1 MIPFLDV
8 EKINHKS
15 AIKSDISGIQEEK
28 SDFAEIFNLLSNQT
42 SKKESNIKA
51 EKKDSKDSK
60 DSLVQEDNKKQASKK
75 PQEKEAD
82 ALLPS
87 KENKNTFTKEETS
100 KKEVVVEN
108 FAAIKQNQNQTLQSL
123 NQNNNTQK
131 TIKTKQETIPQSPQ
145 NPKELLEFTKAQN
158 TPKTLKDIVELSN
171 KMQLNLQ
178 KITIVEEKAIEEKF
192 PLKEIIPQ
200 TSLVST
206 KKQSKVKQN
215 KTDNIF
221 NAILQD
227 KDFIQQKVKKQN
239 PQQATIQEKNNKK
252 ETITQSPTNEILSNN
267 LKTTTKKDSKNT
279 LDSKE
284 TKELNINYK
293 EVKSENPQVEIKS
306 VEIKS
311 KDKKVEKQENHSI
324 ATKTPKEETKNQS
337 TTKQASIEI
346 QAEKIKSNKPDS
358 TNTNAET
365 KNTANSIQENKESL
379 KESLLNPKEVETK
392 IQSSKNNEIEPKN
405 SKNTKPTESQTTT
418 NPITIKEDKE
428 SKEDK
433 NKNSSKITKQEDKY
447 ISIKQDA
454 KEEMIQKYSD
464 NQIQTKEEMQKSDEQ
479 RFLDNLLKIET
490 PQKSKQAPQ
499 ITKIEEGKDHK
510 EKNNKIHQEI
520 YQTSIQNQS
529 LESFNPKNTFLHFS
543 DKLRDTLQ
551 NYKPPITKISLE
563 LNPEN
568 LGSVELTIT
577 KMGDK
582 VNIQIGSNQ
591 TALQLFMQNAQEFK
605 IQLNNVGFNEVT
617 MDFKD
622 TSGNSFSQNNGGN
635 FGNSQQQNPNQHQK
649 RNENGLYIY
658 KQAEESNLEISHL
671 DLSFSYYA

>member
-60 DSLVQEDNKKQASKK
+60 DSLVQEGDKKQASKK

-87 KENKNTFTKEETS
+87 KENKNTFTKEEIP

-178 KITIVEEKAIEEKF
+178 KITIVEEKAIEEKL

-200 TSLVST
+200 ASLVST

-252 ETITQSPTNEILSNN
+252 ETITQSPTNEILANN
-267 LKTTTKKDSKNT
+267 LKTTKKDSKNT

-284 TKELNINYK
+284 TKELNINPK

-346 QAEKIKSNKPDS
+346 QAEKIKSNKPES
-358 TNTNAET
+358 TNINTET

-433 NKNSSKITKQEDKY
+433 NKNSSKIAKQEDKY
-447 ISIKQDA
+447 TSIKQDA

-529 LESFNPKNTFLHFS
+529 LESFNPKNTFLHFG
-543 DKLRDTLQ
+543 DKLRDALQ
-551 NYKPPITKISLE
+551 NYKLPITKISLE

>member
-15 AIKSDISGIQEEK
+15 AIKSDISSIQEEK

-42 SKKESNIKA
+42 SKKESNIKV
-51 EKKDSKDSK
+51 EKKDSK
-60 DSLVQEDNKKQASKK
+60 DSLVQEGDKKQTSKK

-87 KENKNTFTKEETS
+87 KENKNTFPKEETS
-100 KKEVVVEN
+100 KKEVVAEN
-108 FAAIKQNQNQTLQSL
+108 FVAIKQNQNQTLQSL

-178 KITIVEEKAIEEKF
+178 KITIVEEKAIEEKL

-200 TSLVST
+200 ASLVST

-252 ETITQSPTNEILSNN
+252 ETITQSPTNEILSNS

-284 TKELNINYK
+284 IKELNINPK
-293 EVKSENPQVEIKS
+293 EVKSENPQAEIKS

-324 ATKTPKEETKNQS
+324 ATKTPKEETKNQN
-337 TTKQASIEI
+337 TTKQVSIEI

-358 TNTNAET
+358 TNTNAEI
-365 KNTANSIQENKESL
+365 KNIANPIQENKESP
-379 KESLLNPKEVETK
+379 KETLLNPKEVETK

-433 NKNSSKITKQEDKY
+433 NKNSSKIAKQEDKY
-447 ISIKQDA
+447 TSIKQDA
-454 KEEMIQKYSD
+454 KEEMIQKYFD

-543 DKLRDTLQ
+543 DKLRDALQ

>member
-15 AIKSDISGIQEEK
+15 AIKSDISSIQEEK
-28 SDFAEIFNLLSNQT
+28 SGFAEIFNLLSNQA

-51 EKKDSKDSK
+51 EKKDSKDS
-60 DSLVQEDNKKQASKK
+60 LVQEGNKKQTSKK

-87 KENKNTFTKEETS
+87 KENKNIFTKEETS

-123 NQNNNTQK
+123 NQNNNNTQK

-178 KITIVEEKAIEEKF
+178 KITIVEEKAIEEKL

-200 TSLVST
+200 ASLVST

-293 EVKSENPQVEIKS
+293 EVKSENPQFEIKS

-324 ATKTPKEETKNQS
+324 ATKTPKEETKNQN

-346 QAEKIKSNKPDS
+346 QAEKIKSNKPEF

-365 KNTANSIQENKESL
+365 KNTANLIQENKESP
-379 KESLLNPKEVETK
+379 KETLLNPKEVETK
-392 IQSSKNNEIEPKN
+392 IQSSKNNEIESKN

-433 NKNSSKITKQEDKY
+433 SKNSSKIAKQEDKY
-447 ISIKQDA
+447 TSIKQDA

-464 NQIQTKEEMQKSDEQ
+464 NLIQTKEEMQKSDEQ
-479 RFLDNLLKIET
+479 RFLDNLLKIEI
-490 PQKSKQAPQ
+490 PQKSKQSPQ
-499 ITKIEEGKDHK
+499 ITKIEESKDHK

-543 DKLRDTLQ
+543 DKLRDALQ

-568 LGSVELTIT
+568 LGNVELTIT

>member
-15 AIKSDISGIQEEK
+15 AIKSDISGVQEEK

-60 DSLVQEDNKKQASKK
+60 DSLAQEGDTKQASKK

-87 KENKNTFTKEETS
+87 KENKNIFTKEETS

-178 KITIVEEKAIEEKF
+178 KITIVEEKAIEDKL

-200 TSLVST
+200 ASLVST

-227 KDFIQQKVKKQN
+227 KDFIQQKVKKQS

-267 LKTTTKKDSKNT
+267 LKTTKKDSKNT

-284 TKELNINYK
+284 IKELNINPK
-293 EVKSENPQVEIKS
+293 EVKSENPQAEIKS

-324 ATKTPKEETKNQS
+324 ATKTPKEEIKNQN

-346 QAEKIKSNKPDS
+346 QAEKIKSNKPES
-358 TNTNAET
+358 TNINAET
-365 KNTANSIQENKESL
+365 KNTANSIQENKESP
-379 KESLLNPKEVETK
+379 KETLLNPKEVETK

-433 NKNSSKITKQEDKY
+433 NKNSSKIAKQEDKY
-447 ISIKQDA
+447 TSIKQDA

-520 YQTSIQNQS
+520 YQTNIQNQS

-543 DKLRDTLQ
+543 DKLRDALQ

-568 LGSVELTIT
+568 LGNVELTIT

>member
-1 MIPFLDV
+1 M
-8 EKINHKS
+8 
-15 AIKSDISGIQEEK
+15 
-28 SDFAEIFNLLSNQT
+28 
-42 SKKESNIKA
+42 
-51 EKKDSKDSK
+51 
-60 DSLVQEDNKKQASKK
+60 
-75 PQEKEAD
+75 
-82 ALLPS
+82 
-87 KENKNTFTKEETS
+87 
-100 KKEVVVEN
+100 
-108 FAAIKQNQNQTLQSL
+108 
-123 NQNNNTQK
+123 
-131 TIKTKQETIPQSPQ
+131 
-145 NPKELLEFTKAQN
+145 PKET
-158 TPKTLKDIVELSN
+158 
-171 KMQLNLQ
+171 
-178 KITIVEEKAIEEKF
+178 
-192 PLKEIIPQ
+192 
-200 TSLVST
+200 
-206 KKQSKVKQN
+206 
-215 KTDNIF
+215 
-221 NAILQD
+221 
-227 KDFIQQKVKKQN
+227 
-239 PQQATIQEKNNKK
+239 
-252 ETITQSPTNEILSNN
+252 
-267 LKTTTKKDSKNT
+267 
-279 LDSKE
+279 
-284 TKELNINYK
+284 
-293 EVKSENPQVEIKS
+293 
-306 VEIKS
+306 
-311 KDKKVEKQENHSI
+311 
-324 ATKTPKEETKNQS
+324 
-337 TTKQASIEI
+337 
-346 QAEKIKSNKPDS
+346 
-358 TNTNAET
+358 
-365 KNTANSIQENKESL
+365 
-379 KESLLNPKEVETK
+379 LLNPKEVETK

-433 NKNSSKITKQEDKY
+433 NKNSSKIAKQEDKY

-520 YQTSIQNQS
+520 YQTGIQNQS

-543 DKLRDTLQ
+543 DKLRDALQ

>member
-15 AIKSDISGIQEEK
+15 AIKSDISSIQEEK
-28 SDFAEIFNLLSNQT
+28 SDFAEIFNLLSNQA

-51 EKKDSKDSK
+51 EKKDSKDS
-60 DSLVQEDNKKQASKK
+60 LLQEGDKKQTSKK

-108 FAAIKQNQNQTLQSL
+108 FATIKQNQNQTLQSL

-131 TIKTKQETIPQSPQ
+131 TIKTKQETIPQNPQ
-145 NPKELLEFTKAQN
+145 NPKELLEFTKTQN

-178 KITIVEEKAIEEKF
+178 KITIVEEKAIEDKL

-200 TSLVST
+200 ASLVST

-227 KDFIQQKVKKQN
+227 KDFIQQKAKKQN
-239 PQQATIQEKNNKK
+239 PQQAAIQEKNNKK

-267 LKTTTKKDSKNT
+267 LKTTKKDSKNT

-284 TKELNINYK
+284 TKELNINPK
-293 EVKSENPQVEIKS
+293 EVKSENPQAEIKS

-324 ATKTPKEETKNQS
+324 ATKTPKEETKNQN
-337 TTKQASIEI
+337 TIKQASIEI
-346 QAEKIKSNKPDS
+346 QAEKIKSNKIDS

-365 KNTANSIQENKESL
+365 KNIANLVQENKELS
-379 KESLLNPKEVETK
+379 KETLLNPKEVETK

-433 NKNSSKITKQEDKY
+433 NKNSSKIAKQEDKY

-454 KEEMIQKYSD
+454 KEEMIQKYFD

-543 DKLRDTLQ
+543 DKLRDALQ

>member
-15 AIKSDISGIQEEK
+15 AIKSDISGVQEEK

-51 EKKDSKDSK
+51 EKKNSKDSK
-60 DSLVQEDNKKQASKK
+60 DSLVQEGDKKQASKK

-87 KENKNTFTKEETS
+87 KENKNTFTKEEVP

-178 KITIVEEKAIEEKF
+178 KITIVEEKAIEDKL

-200 TSLVST
+200 ASLVST

-284 TKELNINYK
+284 TKELNINPK
-293 EVKSENPQVEIKS
+293 EVKSENPQFEIKS

-337 TTKQASIEI
+337 TIKQASIEI
-346 QAEKIKSNKPDS
+346 QAEKIKSNKIDS

-365 KNTANSIQENKESL
+365 KNIANPIQENKESP
-379 KESLLNPKEVETK
+379 KETLLNPKEVETK

-433 NKNSSKITKQEDKY
+433 NKNSSKIAKQEDKY

-529 LESFNPKNTFLHFS
+529 FESFNPKNTFLHFS
-543 DKLRDTLQ
+543 DKLRDALQ

>member
-60 DSLVQEDNKKQASKK
+60 DSLVQEDNKKQTTKK

-87 KENKNTFTKEETS
+87 KENKNIFTKEETS
-100 KKEVVVEN
+100 KKEVVAEN
-108 FAAIKQNQNQTLQSL
+108 FVAIKQNQNQTLQSL

-178 KITIVEEKAIEEKF
+178 KITIVEEKAIEEKL

-252 ETITQSPTNEILSNN
+252 ETITQSPTNEILANN

-284 TKELNINYK
+284 TKELNINPK

-311 KDKKVEKQENHSI
+311 KDKTVEKQENHSI

-365 KNTANSIQENKESL
+365 KNTANSIQENKKSP
-379 KESLLNPKEVETK
+379 KETLLNPKEVETK

-447 ISIKQDA
+447 TSIKQNT
-454 KEEMIQKYSD
+454 KEEMMQKYSD

-543 DKLRDTLQ
+543 DKLRDALQ

-658 KQAEESNLEISHL
+658 KQVEESNLEISHL

>member
-15 AIKSDISGIQEEK
+15 AIKSDISSIQEEK

-42 SKKESNIKA
+42 SKKESNIKV
-51 EKKDSKDSK
+51 EKKDSK
-60 DSLVQEDNKKQASKK
+60 DSLVQEGDKKQTSKK
-75 PQEKEAD
+75 PQEKEAV

-87 KENKNTFTKEETS
+87 KENKNTFPKEETS

-108 FAAIKQNQNQTLQSL
+108 FVAIKQNQNQTLQSL

-178 KITIVEEKAIEEKF
+178 KITIVEEKAIEDKL

-200 TSLVST
+200 ASLVST

-284 TKELNINYK
+284 IKELNINPK

-365 KNTANSIQENKESL
+365 KNTANLIQENKESP
-379 KESLLNPKEVETK
+379 KETLLNPKEVETK

-405 SKNTKPTESQTTT
+405 SKNTKSTESQTTT

-433 NKNSSKITKQEDKY
+433 SKNSSKIAKQEDKY
-447 ISIKQDA
+447 TSIKQDA
-454 KEEMIQKYSD
+454 KEEIIQKYSD
-464 NQIQTKEEMQKSDEQ
+464 NQIHTKEEMQKSDEQ

-499 ITKIEEGKDHK
+499 ITKIEESKDHK

-543 DKLRDTLQ
+543 DKLRDALQ

>member
-42 SKKESNIKA
+42 SKKEFNIKA

-60 DSLVQEDNKKQASKK
+60 DSLVQEGDKKQASKK

-87 KENKNTFTKEETS
+87 KENKNTFTKEEAS

-178 KITIVEEKAIEEKF
+178 KITIVEEKAIEDKL

-200 TSLVST
+200 ASLVST

-227 KDFIQQKVKKQN
+227 KDFIQQKVKKQS

-267 LKTTTKKDSKNT
+267 LKTTKKDSKNT

-284 TKELNINYK
+284 IKELNINPK
-293 EVKSENPQVEIKS
+293 EVKSENPQAEIKS

-324 ATKTPKEETKNQS
+324 ATKTPKEEIKNQN

-346 QAEKIKSNKPDS
+346 QAEKIKSNKPES
-358 TNTNAET
+358 TNINAET
-365 KNTANSIQENKESL
+365 KNTANSIQENKESP
-379 KESLLNPKEVETK
+379 KETLLNPKEVETK

-433 NKNSSKITKQEDKY
+433 NKNSSKIAKQEDKY
-447 ISIKQDA
+447 TSIKQDA

-520 YQTSIQNQS
+520 YQTNIQNQS

-543 DKLRDTLQ
+543 DKLRDALQ

-568 LGSVELTIT
+568 LGNVELTIT

>member
-15 AIKSDISGIQEEK
+15 AIKSDISGVQEEK

-60 DSLVQEDNKKQASKK
+60 DSLAQEGDTKQASKK

-87 KENKNTFTKEETS
+87 KENKNIFTKEETS
-100 KKEVVVEN
+100 KKEVVAEN
-108 FAAIKQNQNQTLQSL
+108 FVAIKQNQNQTLQSL

-178 KITIVEEKAIEEKF
+178 KITIAEEKAIEEKL

-200 TSLVST
+200 ASLVST

-284 TKELNINYK
+284 IKELNINPK
-293 EVKSENPQVEIKS
+293 EVKSENSQAEIKS

-311 KDKKVEKQENHSI
+311 KDKKAEKQENHSI

-346 QAEKIKSNKPDS
+346 QAEKIKSNKPES
-358 TNTNAET
+358 TNINTET
-365 KNTANSIQENKESL
+365 KNTANLVQENKEL
-379 KESLLNPKEVETK
+379 PKEALLNPKEIETK

-433 NKNSSKITKQEDKY
+433 NKNSSKIAKQEDKY
-447 ISIKQDA
+447 TSIKQDA

-464 NQIQTKEEMQKSDEQ
+464 NQIQTKEEMQKGDEQ
-479 RFLDNLLKIET
+479 RFLDNLLKIEI

-529 LESFNPKNTFLHFS
+529 FESFNPKNTFLHFS
-543 DKLRDTLQ
+543 GKLRDALQ

>member
-15 AIKSDISGIQEEK
+15 AIKSDISSIQEEK

-42 SKKESNIKA
+42 SKKESNIKV
-51 EKKDSKDSK
+51 EKKDSKDS
-60 DSLVQEDNKKQASKK
+60 LAQEGDKKQTSKK
-75 PQEKEAD
+75 PQEKEAV

-87 KENKNTFTKEETS
+87 KENKNTFPKEETS

-178 KITIVEEKAIEEKF
+178 KITIVEEKAIEDKL

-200 TSLVST
+200 ASLVST

-252 ETITQSPTNEILSNN
+252 ETITQSPTNEILANN

-284 TKELNINYK
+284 TKELNINPK

-306 VEIKS
+306 VKIKS
-311 KDKKVEKQENHSI
+311 KDKKAEKQENHSI

-358 TNTNAET
+358 TNANAET
-365 KNTANSIQENKESL
+365 KNTANSIQENKELL
-379 KESLLNPKEVETK
+379 KETLLNPKEVETK

-405 SKNTKPTESQTTT
+405 NKNAKPTESQTTT

-433 NKNSSKITKQEDKY
+433 NKNSSKIAKQEDKY

-454 KEEMIQKYSD
+454 KEEMIQKYFD

-529 LESFNPKNTFLHFS
+529 FESFNPKNTFLHFS
-543 DKLRDTLQ
+543 DKLRDALQ
-551 NYKPPITKISLE
+551 NYKPPVTKISLE

-568 LGSVELTIT
+568 LGNVELTIT

>member
-15 AIKSDISGIQEEK
+15 AIKSDISSIQEEK
-28 SDFAEIFNLLSNQT
+28 SDFAEIFNLLSNQA

-51 EKKDSKDSK
+51 EKKDSKDS
-60 DSLVQEDNKKQASKK
+60 LVQEGDKKQTSKK
-75 PQEKEAD
+75 PQEKEAV

-87 KENKNTFTKEETS
+87 KESKNTFTKEETS
-100 KKEVVVEN
+100 KKEVVAEN

-145 NPKELLEFTKAQN
+145 NPKELLEFTKTQN

-178 KITIVEEKAIEEKF
+178 KITIVEEKAIEDKL

-200 TSLVST
+200 ASLVST

-267 LKTTTKKDSKNT
+267 LKTTTKKDTKNT

-284 TKELNINYK
+284 TKELNINHK
-293 EVKSENPQVEIKS
+293 EVKSENPQAEIKS

-358 TNTNAET
+358 TNANAET
-365 KNTANSIQENKESL
+365 KNTANSIQENKEL
-379 KESLLNPKEVETK
+379 PKETLLNPKEVETK

-433 NKNSSKITKQEDKY
+433 NKNSSKIAKQEDKY

-454 KEEMIQKYSD
+454 KEEMIQKYFD

-520 YQTSIQNQS
+520 YQTGIQNQS

-543 DKLRDTLQ
+543 DKLRDALQ

>member
-15 AIKSDISGIQEEK
+15 AIKSDISSIQEEK
-28 SDFAEIFNLLSNQT
+28 SDFAEIFNLLSNQA

-51 EKKDSKDSK
+51 EKKDSKDS
-60 DSLVQEDNKKQASKK
+60 LVQEGDKKQTSKK
-75 PQEKEAD
+75 PQKKEAD

-87 KENKNTFTKEETS
+87 KENKNIFTKEETS
-100 KKEVVVEN
+100 KKEVVAEN
-108 FAAIKQNQNQTLQSL
+108 FVAIKQNQNQTLQSL

-178 KITIVEEKAIEEKF
+178 KITIVEEKAIEEKL

-200 TSLVST
+200 ASLVST

-252 ETITQSPTNEILSNN
+252 ETITQSPTNEILSNS

-284 TKELNINYK
+284 TKELNINPK

-306 VEIKS
+306 VKIKS

-324 ATKTPKEETKNQS
+324 ATKIPKEETKNQS

-365 KNTANSIQENKESL
+365 KNIANLVQENKELS
-379 KESLLNPKEVETK
+379 KETLLNPKEVEIK

-433 NKNSSKITKQEDKY
+433 NKNSSKIAKQEDKY

-464 NQIQTKEEMQKSDEQ
+464 NLIQTKEEMQKSDEQ

-490 PQKSKQAPQ
+490 PQKSKQSPQ
-499 ITKIEEGKDHK
+499 ITKIEESKDHK

-520 YQTSIQNQS
+520 YQTGIQNQS

-543 DKLRDTLQ
+543 DKLRDALQ

-568 LGSVELTIT
+568 LGNVELTIT

>member
-15 AIKSDISGIQEEK
+15 AIKSDISSIQEEK

-51 EKKDSKDSK
+51 EKKDSKDS
-60 DSLVQEDNKKQASKK
+60 LVQEGDKKQTSKK

-87 KENKNTFTKEETS
+87 KENKNIFTKEETS
-100 KKEVVVEN
+100 KKEVVAEN
-108 FAAIKQNQNQTLQSL
+108 FVAIKQNQNQTLQSL

-131 TIKTKQETIPQSPQ
+131 TIKTKQESIPQSPQ

-178 KITIVEEKAIEEKF
+178 KITIVEEKAIEDKL

-200 TSLVST
+200 ASLVST

-252 ETITQSPTNEILSNN
+252 ETITQSPTNEILANH
-267 LKTTTKKDSKNT
+267 LKTIKKDSKNT

-284 TKELNINYK
+284 TKELNINPK

-311 KDKKVEKQENHSI
+311 KDKKAEKQENHSI

-365 KNTANSIQENKESL
+365 KNTANLVQENKESP
-379 KESLLNPKEVETK
+379 KETLLNPKEVETK

-433 NKNSSKITKQEDKY
+433 NKNSSKIAKQEDKY

-529 LESFNPKNTFLHFS
+529 FESFNPKNTFLHFS
-543 DKLRDTLQ
+543 DKLRDALQ

>member
-15 AIKSDISGIQEEK
+15 AIKSDISSIQEEK

-42 SKKESNIKA
+42 SKKESNIKV
-51 EKKDSKDSK
+51 EKKDSKDS
-60 DSLVQEDNKKQASKK
+60 LAQEGDKKQTSKK

-100 KKEVVVEN
+100 KKEVVAEN

-145 NPKELLEFTKAQN
+145 NPKELLEFTKTQN
-158 TPKTLKDIVELSN
+158 TSKTLKDIVELSN

-178 KITIVEEKAIEEKF
+178 KITIVEEKAIEEKL

-200 TSLVST
+200 ASLVST

-215 KTDNIF
+215 KIDNIF

-252 ETITQSPTNEILSNN
+252 ETITQSPTNEILSNS

-284 TKELNINYK
+284 IKELNINYK
-293 EVKSENPQVEIKS
+293 EVKSENPQFEIKS

-311 KDKKVEKQENHSI
+311 KDKKAEKQENHSI

-358 TNTNAET
+358 TNINAET
-365 KNTANSIQENKESL
+365 KNIANLVQENKELS
-379 KESLLNPKEVETK
+379 KETLLNLKEVETK

-464 NQIQTKEEMQKSDEQ
+464 NLIQTKEEMQKSDEQ

-490 PQKSKQAPQ
+490 PQKSKQSPQ
-499 ITKIEEGKDHK
+499 ITKIEESKDHK

-520 YQTSIQNQS
+520 YQTGIQNQS
-529 LESFNPKNTFLHFS
+529 LETFNPKNTFLHFS
-543 DKLRDTLQ
+543 DKLRDALQ

-649 RNENGLYIY
+649 RNENSLYIY

>member
-15 AIKSDISGIQEEK
+15 AIKSDISSIQEEK

-42 SKKESNIKA
+42 SKKESNIKV
-51 EKKDSKDSK
+51 EKKDSKDS
-60 DSLVQEDNKKQASKK
+60 LLQEGDKKQTSKK
-75 PQEKEAD
+75 PQEKEAV

-87 KENKNTFTKEETS
+87 KENKNTFPKEETS

-123 NQNNNTQK
+123 NQNNNNTQK

-145 NPKELLEFTKAQN
+145 NPKELLEFTKTQN
-158 TPKTLKDIVELSN
+158 TSKTLKDIVELSN

-178 KITIVEEKAIEEKF
+178 KITIVEEKAIEDKL

-200 TSLVST
+200 ASLVST

-252 ETITQSPTNEILSNN
+252 ETITQSPTNEILSNS

-284 TKELNINYK
+284 IKELNINYK

-311 KDKKVEKQENHSI
+311 KDKKAEKQENHSI
-324 ATKTPKEETKNQS
+324 ATKIPKEETKNQS
-337 TTKQASIEI
+337 TIKQASIET
-346 QAEKIKSNKPDS
+346 QAEKTKSNKPDS

-365 KNTANSIQENKESL
+365 KNTTNLVQENKESP
-379 KESLLNPKEVETK
+379 KETLLNPKEVETK
-392 IQSSKNNEIEPKN
+392 IQSSKNNEIESKN

-447 ISIKQDA
+447 TSIKQDA

-499 ITKIEEGKDHK
+499 ITKIEESKDHK

-543 DKLRDTLQ
+543 DKLRDALQ
-551 NYKPPITKISLE
+551 NYKPPVTKISLE

-568 LGSVELTIT
+568 LGNVELTIT

>member
-15 AIKSDISGIQEEK
+15 AIKSDISSIQEEK
-28 SDFAEIFNLLSNQT
+28 SDFAEIFNLLSNQA

-51 EKKDSKDSK
+51 EKKDSKDS
-60 DSLVQEDNKKQASKK
+60 LVQEGDKKQTSKK

-87 KENKNTFTKEETS
+87 KENKNTFLPKEETS
-100 KKEVVVEN
+100 KKEVVAEN
-108 FAAIKQNQNQTLQSL
+108 FVAIKQNQNQTLQSL
-123 NQNNNTQK
+123 NQNNNNTQK

-178 KITIVEEKAIEEKF
+178 KITIVEEKAIEEKL

-200 TSLVST
+200 ASLVST

-252 ETITQSPTNEILSNN
+252 ETITQSPTNEILANN

-279 LDSKE
+279 LDFKE
-284 TKELNINYK
+284 TKELNINPK
-293 EVKSENPQVEIKS
+293 EVKSENPQAEIKS

-365 KNTANSIQENKESL
+365 KNIVNSIQENKEL
-379 KESLLNPKEVETK
+379 PKETLLNPKEVETK

-433 NKNSSKITKQEDKY
+433 NTNSSKITKQEDKY
-447 ISIKQDA
+447 TSIKQDA

-490 PQKSKQAPQ
+490 PQKSKQSPQ

-529 LESFNPKNTFLHFS
+529 FESFNPKNTFLHFS
-543 DKLRDTLQ
+543 DKLRDALQ

>member
-15 AIKSDISGIQEEK
+15 AIKSDISSIQEEK

-51 EKKDSKDSK
+51 EKKDSKDS
-60 DSLVQEDNKKQASKK
+60 LVQEGDKKQTSKK

-87 KENKNTFTKEETS
+87 KENKNTFPKEETS
-100 KKEVVVEN
+100 KKEVVAEN

-123 NQNNNTQK
+123 NQNNNNTQK

-145 NPKELLEFTKAQN
+145 NPKELLEFTKTQN
-158 TPKTLKDIVELSN
+158 TSKTLKDIVELSN

-178 KITIVEEKAIEEKF
+178 KITIVEEKAIEDKL

-200 TSLVST
+200 ASLVST

-252 ETITQSPTNEILSNN
+252 ETITQSPTNEILSNS
-267 LKTTTKKDSKNT
+267 LKTTKKDSKNT

-284 TKELNINYK
+284 IKELNINPK
-293 EVKSENPQVEIKS
+293 EIKSENPQAEIKS

-346 QAEKIKSNKPDS
+346 QAEKIKSNKPES

-365 KNTANSIQENKESL
+365 KNTANLVQENKELS
-379 KESLLNPKEVETK
+379 KETLLNPKEVETK

-433 NKNSSKITKQEDKY
+433 NKNSSKIAKQEDKY

-490 PQKSKQAPQ
+490 PQKSKQSPQ

-543 DKLRDTLQ
+543 DKLRDALQ

-568 LGSVELTIT
+568 LGNVELTIT

>member
-15 AIKSDISGIQEEK
+15 AIKSDISSIQEEK

-42 SKKESNIKA
+42 SKKESNIKV
-51 EKKDSKDSK
+51 EKKDSK
-60 DSLVQEDNKKQASKK
+60 DSLVQEGDKKQTSKK

-87 KENKNTFTKEETS
+87 KESKNTFTKEETS
-100 KKEVVVEN
+100 KKEVVAEN

-131 TIKTKQETIPQSPQ
+131 TIKTKQESISQSPQ

-178 KITIVEEKAIEEKF
+178 KITIVEEKAIEDKL

-200 TSLVST
+200 ASLVST

-252 ETITQSPTNEILSNN
+252 ETITQSPTNEILSNS

-284 TKELNINYK
+284 IKELNINHK
-293 EVKSENPQVEIKS
+293 EVKSENPQFEIKS

-337 TTKQASIEI
+337 TTKQSSIEI
-346 QAEKIKSNKPDS
+346 QAEKIKSNKPES

-365 KNTANSIQENKESL
+365 KNTANLVQENKESP
-379 KESLLNPKEVETK
+379 KETLLNPKEVETK

-433 NKNSSKITKQEDKY
+433 NKNSSKIAKQEDKY

-490 PQKSKQAPQ
+490 PQKSKQSPQ
-499 ITKIEEGKDHK
+499 ITKIEESKDHK

-543 DKLRDTLQ
+543 NKLRDALQ

>member
-15 AIKSDISGIQEEK
+15 AIKSDISSIQEEK

-42 SKKESNIKA
+42 SKKESNIKT
-51 EKKDSKDSK
+51 EKKDSK
-60 DSLVQEDNKKQASKK
+60 DSLVQEGDKKQTSKK

-87 KENKNTFTKEETS
+87 KENKNTFPKEETS
-100 KKEVVVEN
+100 KKEVVAEN
-108 FAAIKQNQNQTLQSL
+108 FATIKQNQNQTLQSL

-178 KITIVEEKAIEEKF
+178 KITIAEEKAIEEKL

-200 TSLVST
+200 ASLVST

-284 TKELNINYK
+284 IKELNINPK
-293 EVKSENPQVEIKS
+293 EVKSENPQAEIKS

-324 ATKTPKEETKNQS
+324 ATKTPKEETKNQN

-346 QAEKIKSNKPDS
+346 QAEKIKSNKPES
-358 TNTNAET
+358 TNINTET
-365 KNTANSIQENKESL
+365 KNTANSIQENKEL
-379 KESLLNPKEVETK
+379 PKETLLNPKEVETK

-447 ISIKQDA
+447 TSIKQNT
-454 KEEMIQKYSD
+454 KEEMMQKYSD

-520 YQTSIQNQS
+520 YQTGIQNQS
-529 LESFNPKNTFLHFS
+529 FESFNPKNTFLHFS
-543 DKLRDTLQ
+543 DKLRDALQ

>member
-15 AIKSDISGIQEEK
+15 AIKSDISGVQEEK

-51 EKKDSKDSK
+51 EKKDSK

-227 KDFIQQKVKKQN
+227 KDIIQQKVKKQN

-252 ETITQSPTNEILSNN
+252 ETITQSPTNEILANN

-284 TKELNINYK
+284 TKELNINPK

-337 TTKQASIEI
+337 ITKQASIEI
-346 QAEKIKSNKPDS
+346 QAEKIKSNKPES
-358 TNTNAET
+358 TNINTET
-365 KNTANSIQENKESL
+365 KNTANSIQENKEL
-379 KESLLNPKEVETK
+379 PKETLLNPKEVETK

-405 SKNTKPTESQTTT
+405 SK
-418 NPITIKEDKE
+418 
-428 SKEDK
+428 
-433 NKNSSKITKQEDKY
+433 
-447 ISIKQDA
+447 
-454 KEEMIQKYSD
+454 
-464 NQIQTKEEMQKSDEQ
+464 
-479 RFLDNLLKIET
+479 
-490 PQKSKQAPQ
+490 
-499 ITKIEEGKDHK
+499 
-510 EKNNKIHQEI
+510 
-520 YQTSIQNQS
+520 
-529 LESFNPKNTFLHFS
+529 
-543 DKLRDTLQ
+543 
-551 NYKPPITKISLE
+551 
-563 LNPEN
+563 
-568 LGSVELTIT
+568 
-577 KMGDK
+577 
-582 VNIQIGSNQ
+582 
-591 TALQLFMQNAQEFK
+591 
-605 IQLNNVGFNEVT
+605 
-617 MDFKD
+617 
-622 TSGNSFSQNNGGN
+622 
-635 FGNSQQQNPNQHQK
+635 
-649 RNENGLYIY
+649 
-658 KQAEESNLEISHL
+658 
-671 DLSFSYYA
+671 

>member
-15 AIKSDISGIQEEK
+15 AIKSDISSIQEEK
-28 SDFAEIFNLLSNQT
+28 SDFAEIFNLLSNQA

-51 EKKDSKDSK
+51 EKKDSKDS
-60 DSLVQEDNKKQASKK
+60 LVQEGDKKQTSKK

-87 KENKNTFTKEETS
+87 KENKNIFTKEETS

-131 TIKTKQETIPQSPQ
+131 TIKTKQESISQSPQ

-178 KITIVEEKAIEEKF
+178 KITIVEEKAIEDKL

-200 TSLVST
+200 ASLVST

-284 TKELNINYK
+284 TKELNINPK
-293 EVKSENPQVEIKS
+293 EIKSENPQAEIKS

-311 KDKKVEKQENHSI
+311 KDKKAEKQENHSI

-337 TTKQASIEI
+337 TIKQASIEI

-365 KNTANSIQENKESL
+365 KNTANSIQENKESP
-379 KESLLNPKEVETK
+379 KETLLNPKEVETK

-433 NKNSSKITKQEDKY
+433 NKNSSKIAKQEDKY
-447 ISIKQDA
+447 TSIKQDA

-490 PQKSKQAPQ
+490 PQKSKQASQ

-543 DKLRDTLQ
+543 DKLRDALQ

>member
-60 DSLVQEDNKKQASKK
+60 DSLAQEGDKKQASKK

-87 KENKNTFTKEETS
+87 KENKNTFTKEEVP

-178 KITIVEEKAIEEKF
+178 KITIVEEKAIEEKL

-200 TSLVST
+200 ASLVST

-252 ETITQSPTNEILSNN
+252 ETITQSPTNEILANN
-267 LKTTTKKDSKNT
+267 LKTTKKDSKNT

-284 TKELNINYK
+284 TKELNINPK
-293 EVKSENPQVEIKS
+293 EVKSENPQAEIKS

-346 QAEKIKSNKPDS
+346 QEEKIKSNKPES
-358 TNTNAET
+358 ANTNAET
-365 KNTANSIQENKESL
+365 KNTANSIQENKESP
-379 KESLLNPKEVETK
+379 KETLLNPKEVETK

-405 SKNTKPTESQTTT
+405 SKNIKSTESQTTT

-447 ISIKQDA
+447 TSIKQNT
-454 KEEMIQKYSD
+454 KEEMMQKYSD

-499 ITKIEEGKDHK
+499 IAKIEEGKDHK

-543 DKLRDTLQ
+543 DKLRDALQ

>member
-15 AIKSDISGIQEEK
+15 AIKSDISSIQEEK

-60 DSLVQEDNKKQASKK
+60 DSLVQEGDKKQASKK

-178 KITIVEEKAIEEKF
+178 KITIVEEKAIEEKL

-200 TSLVST
+200 ASLVST

-284 TKELNINYK
+284 IKELNINPK

-311 KDKKVEKQENHSI
+311 KDKKAEKQENHSI

-346 QAEKIKSNKPDS
+346 QAEKIKSNKPES

-365 KNTANSIQENKESL
+365 KNTANSIQENKEL
-379 KESLLNPKEVETK
+379 PKEALLNPKEIETK

-447 ISIKQDA
+447 TSIKQNT
-454 KEEMIQKYSD
+454 KEEIIQKYSD

-490 PQKSKQAPQ
+490 PQKSKQSPQ
-499 ITKIEEGKDHK
+499 ITKIEEGKEHK

-529 LESFNPKNTFLHFS
+529 FESFNPKNTFLHFS
-543 DKLRDTLQ
+543 DKLRDALQ

>member
-15 AIKSDISGIQEEK
+15 AIKSDISGVQEEK

-60 DSLVQEDNKKQASKK
+60 DSLVQEGDKKQASKK

-87 KENKNTFTKEETS
+87 KENKNTFTKEEVP

-178 KITIVEEKAIEEKF
+178 KITIVEEKAIEEKL

-200 TSLVST
+200 ASLVST

-311 KDKKVEKQENHSI
+311 KDKKAEKQENHSI
-324 ATKTPKEETKNQS
+324 ATKTPKEETKNQN

-365 KNTANSIQENKESL
+365 KNTANLIQENKESP
-379 KESLLNPKEVETK
+379 KETLLNPKEVETK

-447 ISIKQDA
+447 TSIKQNT
-454 KEEMIQKYSD
+454 KEEMMQKYSD

-510 EKNNKIHQEI
+510 EKNNKMHQEI
-520 YQTSIQNQS
+520 YQTNIQNQS
-529 LESFNPKNTFLHFS
+529 FESFNPKNTFLHFS
-543 DKLRDTLQ
+543 DKLRDALQ

>member
-15 AIKSDISGIQEEK
+15 AIKSDISGVQEEK

-51 EKKDSKDSK
+51 EKKDSKDS
-60 DSLVQEDNKKQASKK
+60 LVQEGDTKQASKK

-87 KENKNTFTKEETS
+87 KENKNTFTKEEVP

-178 KITIVEEKAIEEKF
+178 KITIVEEKAIEEKL

-200 TSLVST
+200 ASLVST

-252 ETITQSPTNEILSNN
+252 ETITQSPTNEILANN
-267 LKTTTKKDSKNT
+267 LKTTKKDSKNT

-284 TKELNINYK
+284 TKELNINPK

-346 QAEKIKSNKPDS
+346 QAEKIKSNKPES
-358 TNTNAET
+358 TNINTET

-433 NKNSSKITKQEDKY
+433 SKNSSKITKQEDKY
-447 ISIKQDA
+447 TSIKQDA

-499 ITKIEEGKDHK
+499 ITKIEEGKDYK
-510 EKNNKIHQEI
+510 EKNNKMHQEI
-520 YQTSIQNQS
+520 YQTNIQNQS
-529 LESFNPKNTFLHFS
+529 FESFNPKNIFLHFS
-543 DKLRDTLQ
+543 DKLRDALQ

>member
-15 AIKSDISGIQEEK
+15 AIKSDISGVQEEK

-60 DSLVQEDNKKQASKK
+60 DSLVQEGDKKQASKK

-87 KENKNTFTKEETS
+87 KENKNTFTKEEVP

-178 KITIVEEKAIEEKF
+178 KITIVEEKAIEEKL

-200 TSLVST
+200 ASLVST

-252 ETITQSPTNEILSNN
+252 ETITQSPTNEILANN
-267 LKTTTKKDSKNT
+267 LKTTKKDSKNT

-284 TKELNINYK
+284 TKELNINPK

-346 QAEKIKSNKPDS
+346 QAEKIKSNKPES
-358 TNTNAET
+358 TNINTET

-405 SKNTKPTESQTTT
+405 SKNTKPTEFQTTT

-433 NKNSSKITKQEDKY
+433 NTNSSKITKQEDKY
-447 ISIKQDA
+447 TSIKQNT

-490 PQKSKQAPQ
+490 PQKSKQSPQ
-499 ITKIEEGKDHK
+499 ITKIEEGKEHK

-529 LESFNPKNTFLHFS
+529 FESFNPKNTFLHFS
-543 DKLRDTLQ
+543 DKLRDALQ

>member
-15 AIKSDISGIQEEK
+15 AIKSDISSIQEEK
-28 SDFAEIFNLLSNQT
+28 SDFAEIFNLLSNQA
-42 SKKESNIKA
+42 SKKESNIKV
-51 EKKDSKDSK
+51 EKKDSK
-60 DSLVQEDNKKQASKK
+60 DSLVQEGDKKQTSKK

-87 KENKNTFTKEETS
+87 KENKNTFPKEETS
-100 KKEVVVEN
+100 KKEVVAEN
-108 FAAIKQNQNQTLQSL
+108 FVAIKQNQNQTLQSL

-131 TIKTKQETIPQSPQ
+131 TIKTKQESISQSPQ

-178 KITIVEEKAIEEKF
+178 KITIVEEKAIEDKL

-200 TSLVST
+200 ASLVST
-206 KKQSKVKQN
+206 KKQSKAKQN

-252 ETITQSPTNEILSNN
+252 ETITQSPTNEILSNS

-284 TKELNINYK
+284 IKELNINPK
-293 EVKSENPQVEIKS
+293 EIKSENPQAEIKS

-346 QAEKIKSNKPDS
+346 QAEKIKSNKPEF
-358 TNTNAET
+358 TNANAET
-365 KNTANSIQENKESL
+365 KNTANSIQENKEL
-379 KESLLNPKEVETK
+379 PKEALLNPEEVETK

-433 NKNSSKITKQEDKY
+433 NKNSSKIAKQEDKY

-490 PQKSKQAPQ
+490 PQKSKQSPQ
-499 ITKIEEGKDHK
+499 ITKIEESKDHK

-529 LESFNPKNTFLHFS
+529 FESFNPKNTFLHFS
-543 DKLRDTLQ
+543 DKLRDALQ

>member
-284 TKELNINYK
+284 IKELNINPK

-365 KNTANSIQENKESL
+365 KNIANSIQENKEL
-379 KESLLNPKEVETK
+379 PKETLLNPKEVETK

-433 NKNSSKITKQEDKY
+433 NTNSSKITKQEDKY
-447 ISIKQDA
+447 TSIKQNT

-490 PQKSKQAPQ
+490 PQKSKQSPQ
-499 ITKIEEGKDHK
+499 ITKIEEGKEHK

-529 LESFNPKNTFLHFS
+529 FESFNPKNTFLHFS
-543 DKLRDTLQ
+543 DKLRDALQ

>member
-15 AIKSDISGIQEEK
+15 AIKSDISSIQEEK

-51 EKKDSKDSK
+51 EKKDSKDS
-60 DSLVQEDNKKQASKK
+60 LLQEGDKKQTSKK

-100 KKEVVVEN
+100 KKEVVAEN

-131 TIKTKQETIPQSPQ
+131 TIKTKQETIPQNPQ
-145 NPKELLEFTKAQN
+145 NPKELLEFTKTQN
-158 TPKTLKDIVELSN
+158 TSKTLKDIVELSN

-178 KITIVEEKAIEEKF
+178 KITIVEEKAIEEKL

-200 TSLVST
+200 ASLVST

-252 ETITQSPTNEILSNN
+252 ETITQSPTNEILSNS

-284 TKELNINYK
+284 IKELNINPK
-293 EVKSENPQVEIKS
+293 EVKSENPQAEIKS

-358 TNTNAET
+358 TNANAEI
-365 KNTANSIQENKESL
+365 KNIANPIQENKEL
-379 KESLLNPKEVETK
+379 PKETLLNPKEVETK
-392 IQSSKNNEIEPKN
+392 IQSSKNNEIGPKN

-433 NKNSSKITKQEDKY
+433 NKNSSKIAKQEDKY

-490 PQKSKQAPQ
+490 PQKSKQSPQ
-499 ITKIEEGKDHK
+499 ITKIEESKDYK

-529 LESFNPKNTFLHFS
+529 FESFNPKNTFLHFS
-543 DKLRDTLQ
+543 DKLRDALQ

>member
-15 AIKSDISGIQEEK
+15 AIKSDISSIQEEK

-42 SKKESNIKA
+42 SKKESNIKV
-51 EKKDSKDSK
+51 EKKDSK
-60 DSLVQEDNKKQASKK
+60 DSLVQEGDKKQTSKK
-75 PQEKEAD
+75 PQEKEAV

-87 KENKNTFTKEETS
+87 KENKNTFPKEETS
-100 KKEVVVEN
+100 KKEVVAEN
-108 FAAIKQNQNQTLQSL
+108 FVAIKQNQNQTLQSL

-171 KMQLNLQ
+171 KIQLNLQ
-178 KITIVEEKAIEEKF
+178 KITIVEEKAIEDKL

-200 TSLVST
+200 ASLVST

-252 ETITQSPTNEILSNN
+252 ETITQSPTNEILSNS

-284 TKELNINYK
+284 IKELNINPK
-293 EVKSENPQVEIKS
+293 KIKSENPQTEIKS

-346 QAEKIKSNKPDS
+346 QAEKIKSNKPES

-365 KNTANSIQENKESL
+365 KNTANSIQENKESP
-379 KESLLNPKEVETK
+379 KETLLNPKEVETK

-433 NKNSSKITKQEDKY
+433 NKNSSKIAKQEDKY

-454 KEEMIQKYSD
+454 KEGMIQKYSD

-490 PQKSKQAPQ
+490 PQKSKQSPQ
-499 ITKIEEGKDHK
+499 ITKIEESKDHK

-529 LESFNPKNTFLHFS
+529 FESFNPKNTFLHFS
-543 DKLRDTLQ
+543 DKLRDALQ

-568 LGSVELTIT
+568 LGNVELTIT

>member
-15 AIKSDISGIQEEK
+15 AIKSDISSIQEEK

-60 DSLVQEDNKKQASKK
+60 DSLVQEGDKKQALKK

-87 KENKNTFTKEETS
+87 KENKNTFTKEEVP

-215 KTDNIF
+215 KTNNIF

-252 ETITQSPTNEILSNN
+252 ETITQSPTNEILANN

-284 TKELNINYK
+284 IKELNINPK
-293 EVKSENPQVEIKS
+293 EVKSENSQAEIKS

-346 QAEKIKSNKPDS
+346 QAEKIKSNKPES

-365 KNTANSIQENKESL
+365 KNTANSIQENKEL
-379 KESLLNPKEVETK
+379 PKEALLNPKEIETK

-405 SKNTKPTESQTTT
+405 SKNTKSTESQTTT

-447 ISIKQDA
+447 TSIKQDI
-454 KEEMIQKYSD
+454 KEEIIQKYSD

-490 PQKSKQAPQ
+490 PQKSKQSPQ
-499 ITKIEEGKDHK
+499 ITKIEEGKEHK

-529 LESFNPKNTFLHFS
+529 FESFNPKNTFLHFS
-543 DKLRDTLQ
+543 DKLRDALQ

>member
-15 AIKSDISGIQEEK
+15 AIKSDISSIQEEK

-51 EKKDSKDSK
+51 EKKDSKDS
-60 DSLVQEDNKKQASKK
+60 LVQEGDKKQTSKK

-87 KENKNTFTKEETS
+87 KENKNTFTKEEVP
-100 KKEVVVEN
+100 KKEVVAEN

-131 TIKTKQETIPQSPQ
+131 TIKTKQESIPQSPQ

-178 KITIVEEKAIEEKF
+178 KITIVEEKAIEDKL

-200 TSLVST
+200 ASLVST

-239 PQQATIQEKNNKK
+239 PQQATIKEKNNKK

-267 LKTTTKKDSKNT
+267 LKTITKKDSKNT

-284 TKELNINYK
+284 TKELNINPK
-293 EVKSENPQVEIKS
+293 EVKSENPQA
-306 VEIKS
+306 EIKS
-311 KDKKVEKQENHSI
+311 KDKKAEKQENHSI
-324 ATKTPKEETKNQS
+324 AAKTPKEETKNQS

-346 QAEKIKSNKPDS
+346 QAEKIKSNKPES
-358 TNTNAET
+358 TNINTET
-365 KNTANSIQENKESL
+365 KNTANSIQENKEL
-379 KESLLNPKEVETK
+379 PKETLLNPKEVETK

-405 SKNTKPTESQTTT
+405 SKNTKSTESQTTT

-433 NKNSSKITKQEDKY
+433 SKNSSKIAKQEDKY
-447 ISIKQDA
+447 TSIKQDA
-454 KEEMIQKYSD
+454 KEEIIQKYSD

-499 ITKIEEGKDHK
+499 ITKIEESKDHK

-543 DKLRDTLQ
+543 DKLRDALQ

>member
-15 AIKSDISGIQEEK
+15 AIKSDISGVQEEK

-60 DSLVQEDNKKQASKK
+60 DSLVQEGDKKQASKK

-87 KENKNTFTKEETS
+87 KENKNTFTKEEVP

-178 KITIVEEKAIEEKF
+178 KITIVEEKAIEEKL

-200 TSLVST
+200 ASLVST

-252 ETITQSPTNEILSNN
+252 ETITQSPTNEILANN
-267 LKTTTKKDSKNT
+267 LKTTKKDSKNT

-284 TKELNINYK
+284 TKELNINPK

-346 QAEKIKSNKPDS
+346 QAEKIKSNKPES
-358 TNTNAET
+358 TNINTET

-433 NKNSSKITKQEDKY
+433 NKNSSKIAKQEDKY
-447 ISIKQDA
+447 TSIKQDA

-464 NQIQTKEEMQKSDEQ
+464 NQIQTKEEMQKGDEQ
-479 RFLDNLLKIET
+479 RFLDNLLKIEI

-529 LESFNPKNTFLHFS
+529 FESFNPKNTFLHFS
-543 DKLRDTLQ
+543 DKLRDALQ

>member
-15 AIKSDISGIQEEK
+15 AIKSDISSIQEEK

-87 KENKNTFTKEETS
+87 KENKNTFTKEEVP
-100 KKEVVVEN
+100 KKDVVVEN

-178 KITIVEEKAIEEKF
+178 KITIAEEKAIEEKL

-200 TSLVST
+200 ASLVST

-252 ETITQSPTNEILSNN
+252 ETITQSPTNEILANN

-284 TKELNINYK
+284 TKELNINPK

-311 KDKKVEKQENHSI
+311 KDKTVEKQENHSI

-365 KNTANSIQENKESL
+365 KNTANSIQENKKSP
-379 KESLLNPKEVETK
+379 KETLLNPKEVETK
-392 IQSSKNNEIEPKN
+392 IQSNKNNEIEPKN

-447 ISIKQDA
+447 TSIKQNT
-454 KEEMIQKYSD
+454 KEEMMQKYSD

-490 PQKSKQAPQ
+490 PQKSKQSPQ
-499 ITKIEEGKDHK
+499 ITKIEEGKEHK

-529 LESFNPKNTFLHFS
+529 FESFNPKNTFLHFS
-543 DKLRDTLQ
+543 DKLRDALQ

>member
-15 AIKSDISGIQEEK
+15 AIKSDISSIQEEK

-60 DSLVQEDNKKQASKK
+60 DSLAQEGDTKQASKK

-87 KENKNTFTKEETS
+87 KENKNIFTKEETS
-100 KKEVVVEN
+100 KKEVVAEN
-108 FAAIKQNQNQTLQSL
+108 FVAIKQNQNQTLQSL

-178 KITIVEEKAIEEKF
+178 KITIAEEKAIEEKL

-200 TSLVST
+200 ASLVST

-252 ETITQSPTNEILSNN
+252 ETITQSPTNEILANN

-284 TKELNINYK
+284 TKELNINPK
-293 EVKSENPQVEIKS
+293 EVKSENPQAEIKS

-346 QAEKIKSNKPDS
+346 QEEKIKSNKPES

-405 SKNTKPTESQTTT
+405 SKNTKPTESQITT

-433 NKNSSKITKQEDKY
+433 SKNSSKITKQEDKY
-447 ISIKQDA
+447 TSIKQDA

-490 PQKSKQAPQ
+490 SQKSKQAPQ

-529 LESFNPKNTFLHFS
+529 FESFNPKNTFLHFS
-543 DKLRDTLQ
+543 DKLRDALQ

>member
-42 SKKESNIKA
+42 SKKEFNIKA

-60 DSLVQEDNKKQASKK
+60 DSLAQEGDTKQASKK

-87 KENKNTFTKEETS
+87 KENKNTFTKEEVP

-178 KITIVEEKAIEEKF
+178 KITIVEEKAIEEKL

-200 TSLVST
+200 ASLVST

-284 TKELNINYK
+284 IKELNINPK
-293 EVKSENPQVEIKS
+293 EVKSENPQAEIKS

-311 KDKKVEKQENHSI
+311 KDKKAEKQENHSI
-324 ATKTPKEETKNQS
+324 ATKTPKEETKNQN

-346 QAEKIKSNKPDS
+346 QAEKIKSNKIDS

-365 KNTANSIQENKESL
+365 KNTANSIQENKESP
-379 KESLLNPKEVETK
+379 KETLLNPKEVETK

-433 NKNSSKITKQEDKY
+433 SKNSSKIAKQEDKY
-447 ISIKQDA
+447 TSIKQNT
-454 KEEMIQKYSD
+454 KEEMMQKYSD

-520 YQTSIQNQS
+520 YQTNIQNQS

>member
-15 AIKSDISGIQEEK
+15 AIKSDISSIQEEK

-51 EKKDSKDSK
+51 EKKDSKDS
-60 DSLVQEDNKKQASKK
+60 LVQEGDKKQTSKK

-87 KENKNTFTKEETS
+87 KENKNIFTKEETS
-100 KKEVVVEN
+100 KKEVVAEN
-108 FAAIKQNQNQTLQSL
+108 FVAIKQNQNQTLQSL

-131 TIKTKQETIPQSPQ
+131 TIKTKQESIPQSPQ

-178 KITIVEEKAIEEKF
+178 KITIVEEKAIEDKL

-200 TSLVST
+200 ASLVST

-239 PQQATIQEKNNKK
+239 PQQATIKEKNNKK

-284 TKELNINYK
+284 TKELNINPK

-324 ATKTPKEETKNQS
+324 ATKIPKEETKNQS

-346 QAEKIKSNKPDS
+346 QAEKIKSNKIDS

-365 KNTANSIQENKESL
+365 KNTANLVQENKELS
-379 KESLLNPKEVETK
+379 KEALLNPEEVETK

-433 NKNSSKITKQEDKY
+433 NKNSSKIAKQEDKY

-464 NQIQTKEEMQKSDEQ
+464 NQFQTKEEMQKSDEQ

-490 PQKSKQAPQ
+490 PQKSKQSPQ
-499 ITKIEEGKDHK
+499 ITKIEESKDHK

-529 LESFNPKNTFLHFS
+529 FESFNPKNTFLHFS
-543 DKLRDTLQ
+543 DKLRDALQ

-568 LGSVELTIT
+568 LGNVELTIT